1 MKKTGKIENYHCM
14 PKKLTLS
21 QIYKLVRISR
31 ITSLK
36 KPSGRGLNGGGRV
49 KLTSFRAIAVN
60 VSNVYKLFLS
70 SFYSDLFIIL
80 QSTAL
85 QCFTMKTVSFVLL
98 TLFTV
103 SVTSRSFS
111 RG

>member
-36 KPSGRGLNGGGRV
+36 KPSGRGLSVGGTV
-49 KLTSFRAIAVN
+49 KGW
-60 VSNVYKLFLS
+60 
-70 SFYSDLFIIL
+70 
-80 QSTAL
+80 
-85 QCFTMKTVSFVLL
+85 FTP
-98 TLFTV
+98 
-103 SVTSRSFS
+103 
-111 RG
+111 